1 VAPEFTG
8 IVKWLNTPGDTPLT
22 LRELRGHVVLIDF
35 WTYSCIN
42 CQRSLPH
49 VEAWYARYHKYGL
62 DIVGVQAPEFAFEHV
77 ISNVRSAAKSLGVKY
92 PIAVDNNL
100 ATWTAYTNNYWPAEY
115 LIDAQGVIRHVDYGE
130 GDYSGTE
137 SLIRQLLLAANPTEK
152 LPPPTSVANRTPTQ
166 ETSPESY
173 LGYDYASESYLVGSQ
188 LSQNQAAVYHAP
200 SNIPVGNFA
209 MAGEWYSGPQQIK
222 AVADAK
228 ININF
233 QANDVYLVMSGNGT
247 ITETLNGKAY
257 QTVSVS
263 GYPRL
268 YTLFKNKDDVNGLL
282 GLSFSKG
289 LEAYDF
295 TFG

>member
-1 VAPEFTG
+1 
-8 IVKWLNTPGDTPLT
+8 
-22 LRELRGHVVLIDF
+22 
-35 WTYSCIN
+35 
-42 CQRSLPH
+42 
-49 VEAWYARYHKYGL
+49 
-62 DIVGVQAPEFAFEHV
+62 
-77 ISNVRSAAKSLGVKY
+77 
-92 PIAVDNNL
+92 
-100 ATWTAYTNNYWPAEY
+100 
-115 LIDAQGVIRHVDYGE
+115 
-130 GDYSGTE
+130 
-137 SLIRQLLLAANPTEK
+137 
-152 LPPPTSVANRTPTQ
+152 
-166 ETSPESY
+166 